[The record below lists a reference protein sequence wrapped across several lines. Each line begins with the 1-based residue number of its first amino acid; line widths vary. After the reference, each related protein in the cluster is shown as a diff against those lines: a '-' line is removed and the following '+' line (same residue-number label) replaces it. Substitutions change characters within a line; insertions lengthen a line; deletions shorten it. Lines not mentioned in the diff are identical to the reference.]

1 MTKTINDAQNEFAAG
16 LNTLLINIRDKAM
29 SQFDYSVRENVP
41 RGILP
46 VEQIA
51 GHAINHGVVSAMS
64 QRNQWGIEPSIE
76 FAADVLE
83 DVNAHTEAAMLRD
96 TLKQYA

>member
-1 MTKTINDAQNEFAAG
+1 MIETVTYAQIEFSAG
-16 LNTLLINIRDKAM
+16 LNTLLTNIRDKAM
-29 SQFDYSVRENVP
+29 AQFDYSVRENVP

-64 QRNQWGIEPSIE
+64 QRNQWGIEPTIE
-76 FAADVLE
+76 FAADCLE